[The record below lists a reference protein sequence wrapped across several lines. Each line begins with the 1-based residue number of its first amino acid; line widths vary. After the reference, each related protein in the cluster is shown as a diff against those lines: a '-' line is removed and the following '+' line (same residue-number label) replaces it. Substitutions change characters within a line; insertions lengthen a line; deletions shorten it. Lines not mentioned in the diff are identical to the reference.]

1 MVYGIYVMDDN
12 MNPATTPGPQAAQR
26 QGASANPCNQGE
38 MPVARKSGPCAAW
51 CGARSSNQDT
61 PVILAACPDTCGFLM
76 SSMIAVAVGACH
88 LYVRRW
94 VQLARG
100 PGPTATWGY
109 TASVA
114 AVSRQVKGR
123 LTDARGESAGL
134 LPSGGR
140 YLPTIAPSPTTS
152 PVRWLVVGHPGRT
165 TYPPQGQRPGCP

>member
-1 MVYGIYVMDDN
+1 
-12 MNPATTPGPQAAQR
+12 MNPATTPGPQAANR
-26 QGASANPCNQGE
+26 QDCRLN
-38 MPVARKSGPCAAW
+38 
-51 CGARSSNQDT
+51 
-61 PVILAACPDTCGFLM
+61 LAACPDTCGFFA
-76 SSMIAVAVGACH
+76 SMISRGGRGLPFVCPSLA
-88 LYVRRW
+88 
-94 VQLARG
+94 ARG